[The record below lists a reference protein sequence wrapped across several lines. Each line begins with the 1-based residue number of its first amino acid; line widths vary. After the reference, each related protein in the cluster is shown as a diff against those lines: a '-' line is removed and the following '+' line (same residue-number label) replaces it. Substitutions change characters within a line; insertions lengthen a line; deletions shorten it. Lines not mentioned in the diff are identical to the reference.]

1 MNAVMPSPKRVRLHS
16 PVTPSAVLRPLAGRT
31 AVVTG
36 STRGIGEG
44 IARALA
50 EAGCNLVLNGRGP
63 SREGKRLA
71 DEIAETWS
79 IDVAYC
85 SADLRRTNQ
94 VDRLVDFSR
103 DRFGRVDILINNA
116 GIQHVAPVE
125 AFADECWDAVL
136 SLNLSAAFHATK
148 AVLPGMRQRGWGRII
163 NIASV
168 HGLVAS
174 ANKCAYVAAKHG
186 LVGFTKVVALETAND
201 GITCNAICPGW
212 VLTDLVQCQVEARA
226 LALGSTTDEAS
237 VDLLRAKQP
246 MLQFSSAE
254 SIGALTV
261 FLCGPHGRTITGA
274 AYTMDGGW
282 VAA

>member
-1 MNAVMPSPKRVRLHS
+1 
-16 PVTPSAVLRPLAGRT
+16 
-31 AVVTG
+31 
-36 STRGIGEG
+36 
-44 IARALA
+44 
-50 EAGCNLVLNGRGP
+50 VLNGRGP
-63 SREGKRLA
+63 SREGKRLV
-71 DEIAETWS
+71 DEIAEAWS
-79 IDVAYC
+79 IDAAYC
-85 SADLRRTNQ
+85 PADLRRANQ
-94 VDRLVDFSR
+94 VDRLAEFAL
-103 DRFGRVDILINNA
+103 DRFGRIDVLINNA

-125 AFADECWDAVL
+125 AFADECWDEVL

-186 LVGFTKVVALETAND
+186 LVGFTKVVALESAND

-212 VLTDLVQCQVEARA
+212 VLTDLVQRQVEARA
-226 LALGSTTDEAS
+226 RALGSTSEEAS

-254 SIGALTV
+254 SIGALAV

>member
-1 MNAVMPSPKRVRLHS
+1 MNAVLPSSERVRPHS
-16 PVTPSAVLRPLAGRT
+16 PATPSTVLRPLAGRT

-44 IARALA
+44 IARAFA

-63 SREGKRLA
+63 SREGKRLV
-71 DEIAETWS
+71 DEIAEAWS
-79 IDVAYC
+79 IDAAYC
-85 SADLRRTNQ
+85 PADLRRANQ
-94 VDRLVDFSR
+94 VDRLAGFAL
-103 DRFGRVDILINNA
+103 DRFGRIDVLINNA

-125 AFADECWDAVL
+125 AFADECWDEVL

-186 LVGFTKVVALETAND
+186 LVGFTKVVALESAND

-212 VLTDLVQCQVEARA
+212 VLTDLVQRQVEARA
-226 LALGSTTDEAS
+226 RALGSTSEEAS

-254 SIGALTV
+254 SIGALAV

>member
-1 MNAVMPSPKRVRLHS
+1 
-16 PVTPSAVLRPLAGRT
+16 
-31 AVVTG
+31 
-36 STRGIGEG
+36 
-44 IARALA
+44 
-50 EAGCNLVLNGRGP
+50 LVLNGRGP

-79 IDVAYC
+79 IDAVYC
-85 SADLRRTNQ
+85 LADLRRAHQ
-94 VDRLVDFSR
+94 VDKLAEFSR
-103 DRFGRVDILINNA
+103 DWFGRVDILVNNA

-125 AFADECWDAVL
+125 AFADECWDEVL

-226 LALGSTTDEAS
+226 RALGSTSEEAS
-237 VDLLRAKQP
+237 VDLLRVKQP

-254 SIGALTV
+254 SIGALTA
-261 FLCGPHGRTITGA
+261 FLCGSHGRTIAGA

-282 VAA
+282 VAV